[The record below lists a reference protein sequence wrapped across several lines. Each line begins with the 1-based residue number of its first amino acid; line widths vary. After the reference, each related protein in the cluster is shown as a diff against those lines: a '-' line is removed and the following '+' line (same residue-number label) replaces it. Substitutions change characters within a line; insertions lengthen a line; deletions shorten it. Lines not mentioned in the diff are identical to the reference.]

1 MPEARRHAAEGGRRA
16 GLLLLAILAAPA
28 LAAAGAVGASALV
41 AAFVRGVV
49 IPPSRRSQDTRVLA
63 VRPEAREIELAA
75 DADTSV
81 RGGFSLWFD
90 RGRGHARV
98 GRLLATGQGRVVRE
112 LERVDRGS
120 LRAGARA
127 RINGWLLLGPRETGL
142 PFTTEEV
149 PTQFGA
155 APAWLFPAPGG
166 TGDVWAVHVHGRA
179 TTREETLRGVDVLHR
194 AGLTSLVVSYRND
207 GDAPASPD
215 RRYGLGDTEWRDVDA
230 AIRFAERRGARSVVL
245 VGWSMGGA
253 IALQT
258 VLRSSRRALVAGLVL
273 DSPVVDW
280 RETLRGQARL
290 RRIPPVIAALAIT
303 VMQRPWSTALT
314 GQSTPIP
321 LAGLDLVTRAAELET
336 PILLMHSV
344 DDDFVPSGPSEALA
358 AARTDLVELVLFRG
372 ARHTRLWNE
381 DPVLWES
388 SVERWLARHGLSRS
402 DSSARR

>member
-16 GLLLLAILAAPA
+16 GLLLLGILAIPSLVAT
-28 LAAAGAVGASALV
+28 GAVGASALV

-49 IPPSRRSQDTRVLA
+49 IPPSRRSQDARVLA
-63 VRPEAREIELAA
+63 VRPDAGEIELAA
-75 DADTSV
+75 DADSAV

-98 GRLLATGQGRVVRE
+98 GQLLETRNGRVVRE

-149 PTQFGA
+149 PTQFGV
-155 APAWLFPAPGG
+155 APAWLFPGPDGL
-166 TGDVWAVHVHGRA
+166 GDVWAVHVHGRA

-194 AGLTSLVVSYRND
+194 SGLTSLVVSYRND

-230 AIRFAERRGARSVVL
+230 AIRFAEQRGARSVVL

-273 DSPVVDW
+273 DSPVIDW

-290 RRIPPVIAALAIT
+290 RGIPPVIAALAIT

-314 GQSTPIP
+314 GQSSAIP
-321 LAGLDLVTRAAELET
+321 LAGLDLVTRAAELTT

-358 AARTDLVELVLFRG
+358 AVRPDLVEPVLFHG
-372 ARHTRLWNE
+372 ARHTRLWND
-381 DPVLWES
+381 DPELWES
-388 SVERWLARHGLSRS
+388 SVEGWLARLGLSRLGP
-402 DSSARR
+402 SARS

>member
-16 GLLLLAILAAPA
+16 GLVLLGILAIPA
-28 LAAAGAVGASALV
+28 LVAATAVGASALV

-49 IPPSRRSQDTRVLA
+49 IPPSRRSQDARVLA
-63 VRPEAREIELAA
+63 VRPEAGEIELAA
-75 DADTSV
+75 DADSSV

-90 RGRGHARV
+90 QGRGHARI
-98 GRLLATGQGRVVRE
+98 GRLLATGRGRVVRE

-120 LRAGARA
+120 LRVGTRA

-142 PFTTEEV
+142 AFSTEEV

-166 TGDVWAVHVHGRA
+166 VGEVWAVHVHGRA
-179 TTREETLRGVDVLHR
+179 TTREETLRGVDAFHR
-194 AGLTSLVVSYRND
+194 SGLTSLVVSYRND

-215 RRYGLGDTEWRDVDA
+215 KRYGLGETEWRDVDA
-230 AIRFAERRGARSVVL
+230 AIRFAEQRGARRIVL

-258 VLRSSRRALVAGLVL
+258 VLRSSRRSLVSGLVL
-273 DSPVVDW
+273 DSPVIDW

-290 RRIPPVIAALAIT
+290 RRIPPAIAALAIT

-321 LAGLDLVTRAAELET
+321 LAGLDLVTRAAELST
-336 PILLMHSV
+336 LVLLMHSV

-358 AARTDLVELVLFRG
+358 AARPDVVEIVLFHG
-372 ARHTRLWNE
+372 ARHTRLWND

-388 SVERWLARHGLSRS
+388 SVERWLARQGLSRPG
-402 DSSARR
+402 SSAHR